1 MIEQKLF
8 QFRLYSHPTKT
19 LFSHLEEVGK
29 KSKDILL
36 QKNLNVGDYVN
47 IEILSN
53 IIYLIGAT
61 HDFGKASKYFQEY
74 LLEKDLT
81 KKRKLKSC
89 KETRHGLLSSIF
101 TYHIIKTY
109 LRNISKDNDEYYSFL
124 PIISFFI
131 VKRHHG
137 DLANSVKEINEIHEI
152 LNDKNLISIINSQ
165 IYSIDENEIQN
176 ILDKLFGY
184 NIYIFS
190 DFKKNYHA
198 IVEEIDREFIKLL
211 KIQKNKILF
220 YYFLTLLLY
229 SILIDSDKTDAIGTS
244 TILREK
250 IPIRLAEQYKINKFN
265 KNLNFIDNI
274 RTEIY
279 DEVNQKIENLD
290 VQDKIY
296 LLNVPTGTGKT
307 ITSFSFAVNLKNKIQ
322 SEKGYN
328 PRIIYSL
335 PFLSIIDQNYS
346 VIEDIINT
354 EYGNPP
360 SNILLKHHH
369 LSEISYKISEDEYE
383 PDKSLFLIEGWNS
396 EVIVTSFIQLF
407 HGIISNKNRLLRKFH
422 NITNSIVILD
432 EIQTI
437 PHKYW
442 KLLNESL
449 YFFSKYFNTYF
460 IIVTAT
466 APLIFD
472 SNKNEIKNLLDDN
485 EKYYSQLNRVKLNL
499 NLEKEVNF
507 DDFKNIVLTD
517 ILAREDKSFLIVL
530 NTINSSKELFNFIK
544 ENTNNDF
551 NEYYYLSSNIIPFD
565 RLDRIRKI
573 KTSNKRKIIVS
584 TQVIE
589 AGVDIDIEIIYR
601 DFAPLDS
608 INQVAGRCNRNF
620 SFNGQGEVNVY
631 ILKDNNSERK
641 YCTYIYEGFLI
652 NKTLEILKNIKVVEE
667 KDFFKL
673 INQYFLLVKES
684 SSDQISREILE
695 NLYKLEFHE
704 TGNFKLIEEDY
715 EKIDIFIEIN
725 ETAKKIWNEY
735 VKILDIDD
743 PILKKKKFLNI
754 KKSFYDYII
763 SIPKNK
769 ANDVLYNERIGYVSL
784 SKLDSKYDVETGY
797 KSEKI
802 PLII

>member
-1 MIEQKLF
+1 MEQKLF
-8 QFRLYSHPTKT
+8 QFKLYSHPNKT
-19 LFSHLEEVGK
+19 LVSHLEEVVK

-36 QKNLNVGDYVN
+36 QKNLNIGDYVDT
-47 IEILSN
+47 EVLSE

-81 KKRKLKSC
+81 KKRELKSY
-89 KETRHGLLSSIF
+89 KETRHGLFSSIF
-101 TYHIIKTY
+101 TYYIIKTY
-109 LRNISKDNDEYYSFL
+109 LKNIPKDKDEHYSFL
-124 PIISFFI
+124 PIISFFV

-137 DLANSVKEINEIHEI
+137 NLANSVKEINEIHEI
-152 LNDKNLISIINSQ
+152 LNDKKLISVINSQ

-176 ILDKLFGY
+176 ILDKLFGCNKY
-184 NIYIFS
+184 LFS
-190 DFKKNYHA
+190 DFKENYLN
-198 IVEEIDREFIKLL
+198 ILREIDREFINLL

-229 SILIDSDKTDAIGTS
+229 SILIDSDKADAIGS
-244 TILREK
+244 LNILREN
-250 IPIRLAEQYKINKFN
+250 IPSRLVDQYKINKFN
-265 KNLNFIDNI
+265 NNLNFIDKI

-279 DEVNQKIENLD
+279 EEVNSKLENLD

-307 ITSFSFAVNLKNKIQ
+307 ITSFSFAVKLKNKIQ
-322 SEKGYN
+322 TEKGYN

-346 VIEDIINT
+346 VIEDIIVSQFENIR
-354 EYGNPP
+354 

-369 LSEISYKISEDEYE
+369 LSEISYTTSEEEYE
-383 PDKSLFLIEGWNS
+383 SDKSLFLIEGWNS
-396 EVIVTSFIQLF
+396 ELIITSFIQLF
-407 HGIISNKNRLLRKFH
+407 HGLISNKNRLLRKFH

-449 YFFSKYFNTYF
+449 YFLSKYFNTYF

-472 SNKNEIKNLLDDN
+472 SEKNEINNLIEDSQ
-485 EKYYSQLNRVKLNL
+485 KYYSQLNRIKLNL
-499 NLEKEVNF
+499 YLEKEVNF
-507 DDFKNIVLTD
+507 EDFKNIVLND
-517 ILAREDKSFLIVL
+517 IITRDDKSFLIVL
-530 NTINSSKELFNFIK
+530 NTITSSKELFNFIK
-544 ENTNNDF
+544 KNTNNDC

-573 KTSNKRKIIVS
+573 KTSKKRKIIVS

-589 AGVDIDIEIIYR
+589 AGVDIDIDIIYR
-601 DFAPLDS
+601 DLAPLDS

-620 SFNGQGEVNVY
+620 SFKSQGEVNVY
-631 ILKDNNSERK
+631 ILKDNNERK
-641 YCTYIYEGFLI
+641 FCTYIYEGFLI
-652 NKTLEILKNIKVVEE
+652 NKTLETLKNVKVVEE

-673 INQYFLLVKES
+673 LNKYFLLVNES
-684 SSDQISREILE
+684 STDQISREILE
-695 NLYKLEFHE
+695 NLYKLEFQE
-704 TGNFKLIEEDY
+704 TGNFKLIEDDY

-725 ETAKKIWNEY
+725 ENAKKIWNEF

-743 PILKKKKFLNI
+743 PILKRKKFLNI

-784 SKLDSKYDVETGY
+784 GKINSKYDLETGY